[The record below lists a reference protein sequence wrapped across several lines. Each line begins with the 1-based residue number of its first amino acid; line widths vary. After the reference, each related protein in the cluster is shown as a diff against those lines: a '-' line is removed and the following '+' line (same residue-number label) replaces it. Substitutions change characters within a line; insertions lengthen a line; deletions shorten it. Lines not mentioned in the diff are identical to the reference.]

1 MKKITKLVI
10 AVIVLVVLVVLSSC
24 ATNHKVALSQNK
36 AVEGKNGIKRP
47 EWVIHD
53 ASTKKVHFAS
63 GFGEGFTF
71 EVAKEKARLNADA
84 ELALWVSKT
93 VDAVRERYIEENTA
107 NADTTYIDKFVI
119 STKEAGTAVL
129 TGVVEEDFWED
140 MDGGVWVLVSIP
152 VANVKAQIDHVI
164 QSSTADL
171 SVLDKAAGEK
181 AVADIRKA
189 VDEVLSE

>member
-1 MKKITKLVI
+1 MKKITKLVL
-10 AVIVLVVLVVLSSC
+10 AVLVLVVLSSC
-24 ATNHKVALSQNK
+24 VTNHKVALSQNK

-53 ASTKKVHFAS
+53 MSTKKVHYAS

-71 EVAKEKARLNADA
+71 EVAKEKARLNADG

-107 NADTTYIDKFVI
+107 NADTTYIDQFVI

-140 MDGGVWVLVSIP
+140 LDGGVWVLVSLP
-152 VANVKAQIDHVI
+152 VANVRSQIDYVI
-164 QSSTADL
+164 QTTVADL
-171 SVLDKAAGEK
+171 SVFDKTAGEK
-181 AVADIRKA
+181 AIADIRKA

>member
-1 MKKITKLVI
+1 MKKITKLI
-10 AVIVLVVLVVLSSC
+10 LAVLVLVVLTSC
-24 ATNHKVALSQNK
+24 MTNHKVALSQNK

-53 ASTKKVHFAS
+53 MSTKKVHYAS
-63 GFGEGFTF
+63 GFGEGYTF

-107 NADTTYIDKFVI
+107 NADTTYIDQFVI

-140 MDGGVWVLVSIP
+140 LDGGVWVLVSLP
-152 VANVKAQIDHVI
+152 VANVRSQIDYVI
-164 QSSTADL
+164 QTTVADL
-171 SVLDKAAGEK
+171 SVFDNTAGEK
-181 AVADIRKA
+181 AIADIRKA

>member
-1 MKKITKLVI
+1 MKKITKLVL
-10 AVIVLVVLVVLSSC
+10 AVLVLVVLTSC
-24 ATNHKVALSQNK
+24 ITNHKVALSQNK

-53 ASTKKVHFAS
+53 MSTKKVHYAS

-107 NADTTYIDKFVI
+107 NADTTYIDQFVI

-140 MDGGVWVLVSIP
+140 LDGGVWVLVSLP
-152 VANVKAQIDHVI
+152 VANVRSQIDYVI
-164 QSSTADL
+164 QTTVADL
-171 SVLDKAAGEK
+171 SVFDKTEGEK
-181 AVADIRKA
+181 AIADIRKA

>member
-1 MKKITKLVI
+1 MKKITKIILAVLVI
-10 AVIVLVVLVVLSSC
+10 AVLSSC
-24 ATNHKVALSQNK
+24 VTNHKVALSQNK

-53 ASTKKVHFAS
+53 MSTKKVHYAS
-63 GFGEGFTF
+63 GFGEGYTF

-107 NADTTYIDKFVI
+107 NADTTYIDQFVI

-140 MDGGVWVLVSIP
+140 IDGGVWVLVSLP
-152 VANVKAQIDHVI
+152 VANVRSQIDYVI
-164 QSSTADL
+164 QTTVADL
-171 SVLDKAAGEK
+171 SVFNNAEGEK
-181 AVADIRKA
+181 AIADIRKA

>member
-1 MKKITKLVI
+1 MKKITKLVL
-10 AVIVLVVLVVLSSC
+10 AVLVLVVLTSC
-24 ATNHKVALSQNK
+24 ITNHKVALSQNK

-53 ASTKKVHFAS
+53 MSTKKVHYAS
-63 GFGEGFTF
+63 GFGEGYTF

-93 VDAVRERYIEENTA
+93 VDAVRERYVEENTA
-107 NADTTYIDKFVI
+107 NADTTYIDQFVI

-140 MDGGVWVLVSIP
+140 LDGGVWVLVSLP
-152 VANVKAQIDHVI
+152 VANVRSQIDYVI
-164 QSSTADL
+164 QTTVADL
-171 SVLDKAAGEK
+171 SVFDKTAGEK
-181 AVADIRKA
+181 AIVDIRKA

>member
-1 MKKITKLVI
+1 MKKITKLVL
-10 AVIVLVVLVVLSSC
+10 AVLVLVVLSSC
-24 ATNHKVALSQNK
+24 VTNHKVALSQNK
-36 AVEGKNGIKRP
+36 AVEGKNGINRP

-53 ASTKKVHFAS
+53 MSTKKVHYAS
-63 GFGEGFTF
+63 GFGEGYTF

-107 NADTTYIDKFVI
+107 NADTTYIDQFVI

-140 MDGGVWVLVSIP
+140 LDGGVWVLVSLP
-152 VANVKAQIDHVI
+152 VANVRSQIDYVI
-164 QSSTADL
+164 QTTVADL
-171 SVLDKAAGEK
+171 SVFDKTAGEK
-181 AVADIRKA
+181 AIADIRKA
-189 VDEVLSE
+189 VDEVLAE

>member
-1 MKKITKLVI
+1 MKIITKLLLAFILILTVT
-10 AVIVLVVLVVLSSC
+10 ACVS
-24 ATNHKVALSQNK
+24 NHKVALSQNK

-53 ASTKKVHFAS
+53 MSTKKVHYAS

-107 NADTTYIDKFVI
+107 NADTTYIDQFVI

-140 MDGGVWVLVSIP
+140 LDGGVWVLVSLP
-152 VANVKAQIDHVI
+152 VANVRSQIDYVI
-164 QSSTADL
+164 QTTVADL
-171 SVLDKAAGEK
+171 SVFDKTAGEK
-181 AVADIRKA
+181 AIADIRKA

>member
-1 MKKITKLVI
+1 MKKITTIILAVLVI
-10 AVIVLVVLVVLSSC
+10 AVLSSC
-24 ATNHKVALSQNK
+24 VTNHKVALSQNK

-53 ASTKKVHFAS
+53 MSTKKVHYAS

-107 NADTTYIDKFVI
+107 NADTTYIDQFVI

-140 MDGGVWVLVSIP
+140 LDGGVWVLVSLP
-152 VANVKAQIDHVI
+152 VANVRSQIDYVI
-164 QSSTADL
+164 QTTVADL
-171 SVLDKAAGEK
+171 SVFDKTAGEK
-181 AVADIRKA
+181 AIADIRKA

>member
-1 MKKITKLVI
+1 MKKITKLVL
-10 AVIVLVVLVVLSSC
+10 AVLVLVVLSSC
-24 ATNHKVALSQNK
+24 ITNHKVALSQNK

-53 ASTKKVHFAS
+53 MSTKKVHYAS

-107 NADTTYIDKFVI
+107 NADTTYIDQFVI

-140 MDGGVWVLVSIP
+140 LDGGVWVLVSLP
-152 VANVKAQIDHVI
+152 VANVRSQIDYVI
-164 QSSTADL
+164 QTTVADL
-171 SVLDKAAGEK
+171 SVFNNAEGEK
-181 AVADIRKA
+181 AIADIRKA

>member
-1 MKKITKLVI
+1 MKKITKLI
-10 AVIVLVVLVVLSSC
+10 LAVLVLVVLTSC
-24 ATNHKVALSQNK
+24 MTNHKVALSQNK

-53 ASTKKVHFAS
+53 MSTKKVHYAS

-107 NADTTYIDKFVI
+107 NADTTYIDQFVI

-140 MDGGVWVLVSIP
+140 LDGGVWVLVSLP
-152 VANVKAQIDHVI
+152 VANVRSQIDYVI
-164 QSSTADL
+164 QTTVADL
-171 SVLDKAAGEK
+171 SVFNNAEGEK
-181 AVADIRKA
+181 AIADIRKA

>member
-1 MKKITKLVI
+1 MKTITKILLMTLI
-10 AVIVLVVLVVLSSC
+10 LLLALSSC
-24 ATNHKVALSQNK
+24 ASNHKVALSQNI

-53 ASTKKVHFAS
+53 MSTKKLHYAS
-63 GFGEGFTF
+63 GFGEGSTF
-71 EVAKEKARLNADA
+71 EIAKEKARLNADA

-107 NADTTYIDKFVI
+107 NTDTTYIDKFVI

-140 MDGGVWVLVSIP
+140 LDGGVWVLVSLP
-152 VANVKAQIDHVI
+152 VENVRSQIDYVI
-164 QSSTADL
+164 QSTVADL
-171 SVLDKAAGEK
+171 SVFDKTTGEK
-181 AVADIRKA
+181 AIADIRKA

>member
-1 MKKITKLVI
+1 MKKITKLVL
-10 AVIVLVVLVVLSSC
+10 AVLVLVVLTSC
-24 ATNHKVALSQNK
+24 ITNHKVALSQNK

-53 ASTKKVHFAS
+53 MSTKKVHYAS

-107 NADTTYIDKFVI
+107 NADTTYIDQFVI

-129 TGVVEEDFWED
+129 TGVIEEDFWED
-140 MDGGVWVLVSIP
+140 LDGGVWVLVSLP
-152 VANVKAQIDHVI
+152 VANVRSQIDYVI
-164 QSSTADL
+164 QTTVADL
-171 SVLDKAAGEK
+171 SVFDKTAGEK
-181 AVADIRKA
+181 AIADIRKA

>member
-1 MKKITKLVI
+1 MKKITKLVL
-10 AVIVLVVLVVLSSC
+10 AVLVLVVLTSC
-24 ATNHKVALSQNK
+24 ITNHKVALSQNK

-53 ASTKKVHFAS
+53 MSTKKVHYAS
-63 GFGEGFTF
+63 GFGEGYTF

-107 NADTTYIDKFVI
+107 NADTTYIDNFVI

-129 TGVVEEDFWED
+129 TGVAEEDFWED
-140 MDGGVWVLVSIP
+140 LDGGVWVLVSLP
-152 VANVKAQIDHVI
+152 VANVRSQIDYVI
-164 QSSTADL
+164 QTTVADL
-171 SVLDKAAGEK
+171 SVFNNAEGEK
-181 AVADIRKA
+181 AIADIRKA

>member
-1 MKKITKLVI
+1 MKKITKLVL
-10 AVIVLVVLVVLSSC
+10 AVLVLVVLTSC
-24 ATNHKVALSQNK
+24 ITNHKVALSQNK

-53 ASTKKVHFAS
+53 MSTKKVHYAS
-63 GFGEGFTF
+63 GFGEGYTF

-107 NADTTYIDKFVI
+107 NADTTYIDQFVI

-140 MDGGVWVLVSIP
+140 IDGGVWVLVSLP
-152 VANVKAQIDHVI
+152 VANVRSQIDYVI
-164 QSSTADL
+164 QTTVADL
-171 SVLDKAAGEK
+171 SVFDNTSGEK
-181 AVADIRKA
+181 AIADIRKA

>member
-1 MKKITKLVI
+1 MKKITKLVL
-10 AVIVLVVLVVLSSC
+10 AVLVLVVLSSC
-24 ATNHKVALSQNK
+24 VTNHKVALSQNK

-53 ASTKKVHFAS
+53 MSTKKVHYAS

-71 EVAKEKARLNADA
+71 EVAKEKARLNADG

-107 NADTTYIDKFVI
+107 NAYTTYIDQFVI

-140 MDGGVWVLVSIP
+140 LDGGVWVLVSLP
-152 VANVKAQIDHVI
+152 VANVRSQIDYVI
-164 QSSTADL
+164 QTTVADL
-171 SVLDKAAGEK
+171 SVFDKTAGEK
-181 AVADIRKA
+181 AIADIRKA